1 MPEVYQSK
9 SLNSEKTQEE
19 SLIYLGVANSS
30 KREVCSHTTRQCG
43 QKARNYIALV
53 KFMFFF
59 ISGDTMEIK
68 NNKKLLITVTFSV
81 LNHFLEVNTLPSLV
95 DITLGKV

>member
-1 MPEVYQSK
+1 
-9 SLNSEKTQEE
+9 
-19 SLIYLGVANSS
+19 
-30 KREVCSHTTRQCG
+30 
-43 QKARNYIALV
+43 
-53 KFMFFF
+53 MFFF

-81 LNHFLEVNTLPSLV
+81 LNHFLEVNTMPSLV